1 MLLFYCMDN
10 LVEVIKNLSEHQKQ
24 YIIRRVAG
32 LDTKAT
38 RELIGIAVGTYN
50 TWFHNEAFA
59 AVHRQLREL
68 SSQHKLEAIQI
79 LRRDNQLEAV
89 ILEGK
94 IITRMK
100 EEIDSG
106 EYAFV
111 RTNLAREVYSKL
123 IADLDKAPAGI
134 QVLSWQQRVNQIF
147 PGREQGGEII
157 NGEFEEVTSIEAE
170 HQASQLAQ
178 ASEQAHN
185 EGQEE
190 TPS

>member
-1 MLLFYCMDN
+1 MAN
-10 LVEVIKNLSEHQKQ
+10 LVETIKDLSEHQKQ
-24 YIIRRVAG
+24 YIVRRVAG
-32 LDTKAT
+32 LDTSST
-38 RELIGIAVGTYN
+38 RDLIGIARGTYN

-59 AVHRQLREL
+59 EVHRQLQEL
-68 SSQHKLEAIQI
+68 SSKYKLEAIQI

-94 IITRMK
+94 IIAKMK
-100 EEIDSG
+100 EEVDAG
-106 EYAFV
+106 EYNFV

-157 NGEFEEVTSIEAE
+157 NGEFEEVDSIEAE

-178 ASEQAHN
+178 ASEQTYN
-185 EGQEE
+185 ESQEE

>member
-1 MLLFYCMDN
+1 MAN
-10 LVEVIKNLSEHQKQ
+10 LVEAIKDLSEHQKQ
-24 YIIRRVAG
+24 YIVRRVAG
-32 LDTKAT
+32 LDTSST
-38 RELIGIAVGTYN
+38 RDLIGIARGTYN
-50 TWFHNEAFA
+50 TWFHNEAFV
-59 AVHRQLREL
+59 AVHRQLQEL
-68 SSQHKLEAIQI
+68 SSRYKLEAIQI

-94 IITRMK
+94 IIARMK

-123 IADLDKAPAGI
+123 ITDLDKAPAGI

-157 NGEFEEVTSIEAE
+157 NGEFEEVNIQSPKY
-170 HQASQLAQ
+170 SQGELAQ
-178 ASEQAHN
+178 ASEQTHN